1 VVAPTGSMLRIF
13 GGDVDHHTKTVALD
27 AQQVQQLLIS
37 TMKDR
42 PAYLGLYAFALPLQL
57 CPGHLVLTRF
67 APPAIVEGN
76 GDAPSLRAISWR
88 GIGKPGRISG
98 KSSRYGPALCSRLVS
113 EPEPRIEGMVVAT
126 K

>member
-1 VVAPTGSMLRIF
+1 LGVTLPY
-13 GGDVDHHTKTVALD
+13 HHTKTVALD

-57 CPGHLVLTRF
+57 CPSHLVLMRF

-88 GIGKPGRISG
+88 GIGKPAWTSG
-98 KSSRYGPALCSRLVS
+98 LYFRLAS

>member
-1 VVAPTGSMLRIF
+1 VTLPY
-13 GGDVDHHTKTVALD
+13 HHTKTVALD

-37 TMKDR
+37 TMKHR

-57 CPGHLVLTRF
+57 CPGHSVLMRF
-67 APPAIVEGN
+67 APPAIVEGK
-76 GDAPSLRAISWR
+76 GDAPSFRAISWR
-88 GIGKPGRISG
+88 GIGKPARIFG

-113 EPEPRIEGMVVAT
+113 EPELRIEGMVVAT